1 VSAPSITIFVR
12 HSAVCSNRL
21 EEEFFKRCNCRK
33 HLRWF
38 HNGSQHRQSAKT
50 RSWSQAEVERRKLE
64 ACFGEVGTPTIAP
77 ARTTIEQAIQTFIE
91 SKRNQGWASGV
102 IKKYEREL
110 PRLEA
115 FLTKRSKF
123 FPSEIELRDLEAF
136 RTTWEEW
143 YPSSATRQNVQAR
156 LRGFLRYCLEA
167 RWIDRVPKLSSI
179 KVNEVPTM
187 PLSDDE
193 YAKLLQQVATEFQD
207 SGKASKVH
215 ALIQLMKHSG
225 LAITD
230 SIMLERGKIEHDA
243 KCYRIVTS
251 RQKTGVH
258 VSVPIPDDVA
268 KEILAVLNGNP
279 RYVFWG
285 TGNGKVQT
293 AVTNWQHD
301 LRKLFRATF
310 GKKTDFTPHCL
321 RDTFAVDLLRKGV
334 PLEEVSKLL
343 GHKSIKTT
351 EESYAKWVQSRQN
364 RLDDLV
370 IGTWKEKLA

>member
-1 VSAPSITIFVR
+1 MAAPSITIFVR
-12 HSAVCSNRL
+12 HSADCPSRL
-21 EEEFFKRCNCRK
+21 EGEFFKRCNCRK
-33 HLRWF
+33 HLRRF

-50 RSWSQAEVERRKLE
+50 RSWAQAEVERRKLE
-64 ACFGEVGTPTIAP
+64 ARFEEGVPLTVAP
-77 ARTTIEQAIQTFIE
+77 ARVTIEQAIQTFID
-91 SKRNQGWASGV
+91 SKRNQNFTDGV

-110 PRLEA
+110 PRLQA
-115 FLTKRSKF
+115 FLSKRSKF

-136 RTTWEEW
+136 RSTWEEW

-167 RWIDRVPKLSSI
+167 RWIDRVPKLTAI
-179 KVNEVPTM
+179 KVNEVPTL
-187 PLSDDE
+187 PLSDE
-193 YAKLLQQVATEFQD
+193 QYERLLQQVPKEFQD
-207 SGKASKVH
+207 AKASKVH

-230 SIMLERGKIEHDA
+230 SIMLERNEIDKDA

-258 VSVPIPDDVA
+258 VSVPIPDAVA
-268 KEILAVLNGNP
+268 KEILTVLNGNP

-301 LRKLFRATF
+301 LRKLFRGAF

-321 RDTFAVDLLRKGV
+321 RDTFAVDLLKKGV
-334 PLEEVSKLL
+334 PMEEVSKLL

-351 EESYAKWVQSRQN
+351 EESYAKWVQARQN

-370 IGTWKEKLA
+370 IGTWAEK